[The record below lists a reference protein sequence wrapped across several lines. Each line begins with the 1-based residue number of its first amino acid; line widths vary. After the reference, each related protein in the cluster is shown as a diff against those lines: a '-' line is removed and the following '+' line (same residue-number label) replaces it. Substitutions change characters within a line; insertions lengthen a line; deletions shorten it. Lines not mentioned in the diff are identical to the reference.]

1 MLTPLQAS
9 LTSVVARIPMEP
21 QMQYTHA
28 KHLTAAAGE
37 IYIKLT
43 LKIKSYTLE
52 KREGS
57 IY

>member
-1 MLTPLQAS
+1 
-9 LTSVVARIPMEP
+9 MEP